1 MLHYIQKVS
10 LQNRNDPILRDGWV
24 IMGTGINTPKC
35 HHRLSLEVCCGW
47 FSSFLSFSLLFIHI
61 FYFFFCSE
69 HVFLLS
75 FKKLK
80 IINKMPPP
88 RPTHCR
94 QGVTMGGC
102 PSTITTAL
110 PAQHNQRETMSSW
123 GSLGHSHP
131 TPHHSMEEVQR
142 TILEEQWDTLCW
154 PWVPGNYRGPRPWT
168 SSVEWRRG
176 RGAQGKVAG
185 LRLSPVFD
193 TETIPLPSTLKAHKV
208 EMR

>member
-110 PAQHNQRETMSSW
+110 PAQHNQRETMSSSYPPSQH
-123 GSLGHSHP
+123 G
-131 TPHHSMEEVQR
+131 
-142 TILEEQWDTLCW
+142 
-154 PWVPGNYRGPRPWT
+154 RGPENYTWRTVRHTLLALGTWQLQRP
-168 SSVEWRRG
+168 
-176 RGAQGKVAG
+176 
-185 LRLSPVFD
+185 
-193 TETIPLPSTLKAHKV
+193 KALDEFSRVKA
-208 EMR
+208 R

>member
-35 HHRLSLEVCCGW
+35 HHRLSLEVRCGW
-47 FSSFLSFSLLFIHI
+47 FSSFLSFSLLFIRI
-61 FYFFFCSE
+61 FYFFFSCSE

-88 RPTHCR
+88 RPTHHR
-94 QGVTMGGC
+94 QAVTMGGC

-110 PAQHNQRETMSSW
+110 PAEHNQRETMFSW

-142 TILEEQWDTLCW
+142 TILKNSETHSAG
-154 PWVPGNYRGPRPWT
+154 PGYLAT
-168 SSVEWRRG
+168 TE
-176 RGAQGKVAG
+176 AQGPGRVQQSG
-185 LRLSPVFD
+185 GEVG
-193 TETIPLPSTLKAHKV
+193 ELKG
-208 EMR
+208 RWLDSG